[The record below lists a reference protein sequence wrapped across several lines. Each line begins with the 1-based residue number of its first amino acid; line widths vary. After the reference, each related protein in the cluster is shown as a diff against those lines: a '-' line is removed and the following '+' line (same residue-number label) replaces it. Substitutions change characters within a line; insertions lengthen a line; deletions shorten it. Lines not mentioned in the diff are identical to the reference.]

1 MNWLDIVVIVFLAI
15 STITGLRKG
24 LIKTIIP
31 LVGIIIAVVLA
42 GRFYG
47 SVADWLSTW
56 LHSPSQANI
65 AGFAIIFVA
74 VVIASLII
82 ASLLSKFLSLLLLGW
97 VDKLGGAILGL
108 VMGGLVCGAIL
119 TILTK
124 YNFPGMEGTIHDSSL
139 ASFFVAHLN
148 MVLPFLPSDF
158 DSVRQFFD

>member
-119 TILTK
+119 TIITK
-124 YNFPGMEGTIHDSSL
+124 YNFPGMEGTIHDSNL
-139 ASFFVAHLN
+139 ASFFVAHFN

>member
-119 TILTK
+119 TIITK
-124 YNFPGMEGTIHDSSL
+124 YNFPGMEGTVHDSSL
-139 ASFFVAHLN
+139 ASFFVAHFN

>member
-1 MNWLDIVVIVFLAI
+1 MNWLDIVIIVFLAI
-15 STITGLRKG
+15 TTITGLSKG

-31 LVGIIIAVVLA
+31 LVGVILAVVLA

-74 VVIASLII
+74 VVLVSLII

-97 VDKLGGAILGL
+97 VDKLGGAVLGF
-108 VMGGLVCGAIL
+108 VIGGLVCGAIL
-119 TILTK
+119 TIITK
-124 YNFPGMEGTIHDSSL
+124 YNFPGMEGNIHNSSL
-139 ASFFVAHLN
+139 ASFFVAHFN
-148 MVLPFLPSDF
+148 MVLPLLPKDF
-158 DSVRQFFD
+158 DSVRHFFD

>member
-1 MNWLDIVVIVFLAI
+1 MNWLDIVIIVFLAI
-15 STITGLRKG
+15 TVITGLSKG

-42 GRFYG
+42 GHSYG

-74 VVIASLII
+74 VVIVSLII

-97 VDKLGGAILGL
+97 VDKLGGAVLGF
-108 VMGGLVCGAIL
+108 VIGGLVCGAIL
-119 TILTK
+119 TIITK
-124 YNFPGMEGTIHDSSL
+124 YNFPGMEGTIHDSNL
-139 ASFFVAHLN
+139 ASFFVNNFN
-148 MVLPFLPSDF
+148 MVLPFLPSEF
-158 DSVRQFFD
+158 DSVRQFFG

>member
-1 MNWLDIVVIVFLAI
+1 MNWLDVIVIIFLVVT
-15 STITGLRKG
+15 TITGLSKG

-31 LVGIIIAVVLA
+31 LVGVILGVVLA

-74 VVIASLII
+74 VVIVSLII

-97 VDKLGGAILGL
+97 VDKLGGAVLGF
-108 VMGGLVCGAIL
+108 VIGGLVCGAIL
-119 TILTK
+119 TIITK
-124 YNFPGMEGTIHDSSL
+124 YNFPGMEGTIHDSNL
-139 ASFFVAHLN
+139 ASFFVNNFN
-148 MVLPFLPSDF
+148 MVLPFLPGEF
-158 DSVRQFFD
+158 DSVHQFFG

>member
-1 MNWLDIVVIVFLAI
+1 MNWLDIVIIVFLAI
-15 STITGLRKG
+15 TVITGLSKG

-74 VVIASLII
+74 VVIVSLII

-97 VDKLGGAILGL
+97 VDKLGGAVLGF
-108 VMGGLVCGAIL
+108 VIGGLVCGAIL
-119 TILTK
+119 TIITK
-124 YNFPGMEGTIHDSSL
+124 YNFPGAEGTIHDSNL
-139 ASFFVAHLN
+139 ASFFVNNFN
-148 MVLPFLPSDF
+148 MVLPFLPSEF
-158 DSVRQFFD
+158 DSVRQFFG

>member
-1 MNWLDIVVIVFLAI
+1 MNWIDIVVIVFLAI

-31 LVGIIIAVVLA
+31 LVGIIIAVVLG

-119 TILTK
+119 TIITK

-139 ASFFVAHLN
+139 ASFFVAHFN

>member
-1 MNWLDIVVIVFLAI
+1 MNWIDIVVIVFLAI

-65 AGFAIIFVA
+65 AGFTIIFVA

-119 TILTK
+119 TIITK

-139 ASFFVAHLN
+139 ASFFVAHFN